1 MRYLTIAIAILLTSC
16 YSAPEVE
23 GFERDVWDS
32 ALTDCSDY
40 RYEFVS
46 DFVQR
51 DDNAVITSN
60 QNEVKAL
67 FGNPTRHRLFNRNQK
82 FFYYQLNCDNTHEM
96 AVRFDALG
104 RVKEITLE
112 ETSEE

>member
-1 MRYLTIAIAILLTSC
+1 MRYFIVAIGILLTSC
-16 YSAPEVE
+16 YSAPDVA
-23 GFERDVWDS
+23 GFDRDQWDK
-32 ALTDCSDY
+32 ALSECSTY
-40 RYEFVS
+40 RYDFVS

-51 DDNAVITSN
+51 EDNAVVTSN

-67 FGNPTRHRLFNRNQK
+67 FGNPTRHRLFDRNQK
-82 FFYYQLNCDNTHEM
+82 FFYYKLNCDNTHEM